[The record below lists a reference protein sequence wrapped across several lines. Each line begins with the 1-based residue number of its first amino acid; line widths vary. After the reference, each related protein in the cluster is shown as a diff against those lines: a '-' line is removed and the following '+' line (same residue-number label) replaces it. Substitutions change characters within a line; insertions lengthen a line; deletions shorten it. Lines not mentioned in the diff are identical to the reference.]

1 MLEDQTHQG
10 MNAYYPPKFPE
21 TILTLP
27 KNATK
32 EVSGWSPYT
41 DNGGT
46 VAAIAGKGFVILAAD
61 TRLSGDYC
69 IHTREDHTK
78 IFPLTSE
85 TYLAS
90 TGMQGDRLQLQ
101 QVLKYRIQW
110 YRFSNGGR
118 TPSTSAIAKLI
129 FTLLYQRRFFP
140 YYAFSMI
147 VGFDEHKH
155 GVCYHFDVFGS
166 TEPRT
171 YVTSG
176 SASAFV
182 EPLLDCLLLKKQLLG
197 NVEMS
202 ISKDEAL
209 TMLKTA
215 FVGASE
221 RDIFTGDSVEFHI
234 ITPDAVTTEMFPLR
248 RD

>member
-1 MLEDQTHQG
+1 MLEEQEMGRAHS
-10 MNAYYPPKFPE
+10 YHPPKFPDSV
-21 TILTLP
+21 LTLP

-32 EVSGWSPYT
+32 EVNRWSPYT

-46 VAAIAGKGFVILAAD
+46 VGAIAGKGFVILAGD

-69 IHTREDHTK
+69 VHMRDDHTK
-78 IFPLTSE
+78 IFQLTSG

-90 TGMQGDRLQLQ
+90 SGMQGDRLQLQ

-118 TPSTSAIAKLI
+118 TPTTNAIAKLV

-147 VGFDEHKH
+147 VGFDEEKY
-155 GVCYHFDVFGS
+155 GVCYHYDVIGS

-171 YVTSG
+171 YATSG
-176 SASAFV
+176 SASTFV
-182 EPLLDCLLLKKQLLG
+182 EPLLDCLLQNKQLIG
-197 NVEMS
+197 NLPKSVSQE
-202 ISKDEAL
+202 EAL
-209 TMLKTA
+209 NMLKTA
-215 FVGASE
+215 FVGATE
-221 RDIFTGDSVEFHI
+221 RDIFTGDAVEFHI
-234 ITPDAVTTEMFPLR
+234 ITPEGVTTELFPLR